1 MKGGDFIAH
10 VAYRAFAEDRV
21 PTEVMLKMA
30 RRVTNAAEEYGRP
43 MAPQFT
49 DPIKALRDAQEEAMD
64 MVFYLEAAIQR
75 LEEAAG
81 G

>member
-1 MKGGDFIAH
+1 M
-10 VAYRAFAEDRV
+10 
-21 PTEVMLKMA
+21 T
-30 RRVTNAAEEYGRP
+30 
-43 MAPQFT
+43 PQFT
-49 DPIKALRDAQEEAMD
+49 DPVKALRDAQEEAMD